1 MPIPHAYIL
10 RDPLC
15 GFFFHTLS
23 TVCQTADAVLSKFPS
38 AHVVCIESPVQHS
51 AGLYAWTA
59 LPHSEAHCGFN
70 RDTKNHAGQR
80 NAMHVQLCT
89 VLVLVLYLL
98 ECALET
104 ASLNTAVAEPLDA
117 VQLAELGAIGRTV
130 TAL

>member
-1 MPIPHAYIL
+1 MHGQPCPIPK
-10 RDPLC
+10 P
-15 GFFFHTLS
+15 
-23 TVCQTADAVLSKFPS
+23 TVGSIQ
-38 AHVVCIESPVQHS
+38 SPRETS
-51 AGLYAWTA
+51 
-59 LPHSEAHCGFN
+59 PHDGY